1 LLKRLFHSEH
11 YATSD
16 DFKLKSNMRSK
27 FRDQIKDKVSK
38 TGDHGL
44 RVEQIQLIKEN
55 ICATLDKSITDKT
68 IEK

>member
-1 LLKRLFHSEH
+1 
-11 YATSD
+11 
-16 DFKLKSNMRSK
+16 MRSK